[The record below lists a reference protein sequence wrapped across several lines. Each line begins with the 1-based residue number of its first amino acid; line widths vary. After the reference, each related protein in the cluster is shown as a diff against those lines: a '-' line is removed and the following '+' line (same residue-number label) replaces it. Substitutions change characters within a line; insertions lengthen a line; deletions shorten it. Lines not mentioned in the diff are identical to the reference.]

1 MDDSDRQITED
12 EAARRAAEIA
22 AELSETGAPQDRRRV
37 AKALALVARSAAR
50 TAWRGAGLAHLGGR
64 ETAPDESARD
74 AVPGGGEVV
83 PGGGE
88 VVPRDGPE
96 SGLRRGP
103 KVTSIA
109 LRGTRVVRR
118 GAGMAAQTIG
128 IAAQTFAS
136 VVTWLTGQVM
146 EMAPRLKI
154 RDTKTLHAKFPD
166 KTDDEIA
173 EQLIGNAMRASAA
186 VGGATGM
193 WAVLPTLP
201 TFPAEIAAETLAI
214 TGIEIKLVAE
224 LHEVYGMGVT
234 GTVSER
240 GRAYIAS
247 WAHRRGVYMVPGGLL
262 LVGGSPL
269 AGQVRRRL
277 AARVRRST
285 FSLAPLFTGAVAGAM
300 INSRETKKLG
310 DQILDDLRRQ
320 RLTQLSRLSRYKPY
334 GRG

>member
-1 MDDSDRQITED
+1 MDDSDNQITED

-22 AELSETGAPQDRRRV
+22 AELSETDTSQDRRRV
-37 AKALALVARSAAR
+37 AKALAVVSRSAAR
-50 TAWRGAGLAHLGGR
+50 TARRGAGLAHLGGR
-64 ETAPDESARD
+64 ERAP
-74 AVPGGGEVV
+74 G
-83 PGGGE
+83 
-88 VVPRDGPE
+88 E
-96 SGLRRGP
+96 SGPKSGP
-103 KVTSIA
+103 RVTGIA

-118 GAGMAAQTIG
+118 GAGMVT
-128 IAAQTFAS
+128 QTFAS

-146 EMAPRLKI
+146 EMGPRLKV
-154 RDTKTLHAKFPD
+154 RDTKTLRAQFPD

-173 EQLIGNAMRASAA
+173 EQLIGNAARAAAA

-193 WAVLPTLP
+193 WAALPTLP
-201 TFPAEIAAETLAI
+201 TFPAEIAAETLAV

-224 LHEVYGMGVT
+224 LHEVYGVGVT
-234 GTVSER
+234 GTATER

-285 FSLAPLFTGAVAGAM
+285 FSLGPLFTGAVAGAM

-320 RLTQLSRLSRYKPY
+320 RLTQLSRLSRREPPAASRESY

>member
-1 MDDSDRQITED
+1 MDDSDSQITEV

-22 AELSETGAPQDRRRV
+22 AELSETDTPQDRRRV
-37 AKALALVARSAAR
+37 AKALAVVGRSAAR
-50 TAWRGAGLAHLGGR
+50 TARRGAGIAHLGGR
-64 ETAPDESARD
+64 ETVPEGSRETVPEES
-74 AVPGGGEVV
+74 
-83 PGGGE
+83 GGE
-88 VVPRDGPE
+88 VVPRGGPE
-96 SGLRRGP
+96 SGLKRGP
-103 KVTSIA
+103 RVTGIA
-109 LRGTRVVRR
+109 LSGTRVVRR
-118 GAGMAAQTIG
+118 GVGIAAQTAG
-128 IAAQTFAS
+128 MAAQTFAS

-146 EMAPRLKI
+146 EMGPRLKI
-154 RDTKTLHAKFPD
+154 RDTKTLRAQFPD

-193 WAVLPTLP
+193 WAALPTLP
-201 TFPAEIAAETLAI
+201 TFPAEIAAETLAV

-224 LHEVYGMGVT
+224 LHEVYGMGVP
-234 GTVSER
+234 GTATER
-240 GRAYIAS
+240 GRAYVAS

-320 RLTQLSRLSRYKPY
+320 RLTQLSRLSRRKPY